1 VPVVPIGRVGDDV
14 LSIVEAGATAGTML
28 TLTLDEL
35 AAAHGALAELF
46 S

>member
-1 VPVVPIGRVGDDV
+1 MRVIGTVGGDV
-14 LSIVEAGATAGTML
+14 LSIVEASAGAGTMI

-46 S
+46 A